1 MNKKLNNKGF
11 SLIELLIALA
21 VSAIVMTVI
30 LALMGYTS
38 NQMAMTQQ
46 KVSIQDEAKDIL
58 NHIVNYGQEGSSAEW
73 SDSGV
78 KHLIIRNNSDKAA
91 IKRKEVVYWFIGN
104 EMYFASTEDVNV
116 ASLAA
121 DKKHL
126 LGENVEDFICE
137 VKENSESKTKY
148 ITVDLKMK
156 TEKANMSCTNNVY
169 LRNQ

>member
-1 MNKKLNNKGF
+1 
-11 SLIELLIALA
+11 
-21 VSAIVMTVI
+21 
-30 LALMGYTS
+30 
-38 NQMAMTQQ
+38 
-46 KVSIQDEAKDIL
+46 
-58 NHIVNYGQEGSSAEW
+58 
-73 SDSGV
+73 
-78 KHLIIRNNSDKAA
+78 
-91 IKRKEVVYWFIGN
+91 
-104 EMYFASTEDVNV
+104 MYFASTEDVNV

-156 TEKANMSCTNNVY
+156 TEKASMSCTNNVY